1 VEPFG
6 ARLWQA
12 MNERGR
18 LCVGIDPHPQL
29 LREWGLSD
37 DAAGLERFALA
48 VVDTLGSQVA
58 VFKPQS
64 AFFERHGSA
73 GIAVLEATIAAAR
86 SAGAL
91 VVLDVKRGDIGSTAK
106 AYAEAYLDPASS
118 LASDAVTANPFLGV
132 GALDPIIDAALEHGA
147 GVFVLALT
155 SNPEG
160 RSLQQARV
168 ASGATVTGEILSAVA
183 ARNADT
189 TSLGSIGAVVGATIG
204 STAEDLEVNGPL
216 LVPGVGAQGGTL
228 ADLPRIFGGTLRNVL
243 PSLSRELLSAGPR
256 PAALLQAA
264 HQALDA
270 TDHLLGRPQVPP
282 DARGGLRRSQAAGFA
297 ESRGPDQA

>member
-1 VEPFG
+1 VAAFG
-6 ARLWQA
+6 ARLWRA

-18 LCVGIDPHPQL
+18 LCVGIDPHPRL

-48 VVDTLGSQVA
+48 VVDALGEQVA
-58 VFKPQS
+58 VLKPQS

-73 GIAVLEATIAAAR
+73 GIAVLEQTIAAAR

-91 VVLDVKRGDIGSTAK
+91 VLLDVKRGDIGSTVQ

-132 GALDPIIDAALEHGA
+132 RALDPMIDAALEHGT

-160 RSLQQARV
+160 RSVQQAKV
-168 ASGATVTGEILSAVA
+168 ASGATVAGEILSAIA

-204 STAEDLEVNGPL
+204 STDEDLEVNGPL
-216 LVPGVGAQGGTL
+216 LVPGVGIQGGTL
-228 ADLPRIFGGTLRNVL
+228 ADLPRIFGGTVRNVL
-243 PSLSRELLSAGPR
+243 PSLSRELLAAGPR
-256 PAALLQAA
+256 PAALRQAA
-264 HQALDA
+264 HRALDA
-270 TDHLLGRPQVPP
+270 TDNLLGRPLVTP
-282 DARGGLRRSQAAGFA
+282 DPTDGLRCSQ
-297 ESRGPDQA
+297 RGIR

>member
-1 VEPFG
+1 VAAFG
-6 ARLWQA
+6 ARLWRA

-18 LCVGIDPHPQL
+18 LCVGIDPHPRL

-48 VVDTLGSQVA
+48 VVDALGEQVA
-58 VFKPQS
+58 VLKPQS

-73 GIAVLEATIAAAR
+73 GIAVLEHTIATAR

-91 VVLDVKRGDIGSTAK
+91 VLLDVKRGDIGSTAQ

-132 GALDPIIDAALEHGA
+132 RALDPMIDAALEHGA

-160 RSLQQARV
+160 RSVQEAKV
-168 ASGATVTGEILSAVA
+168 ASGATVAGEILSAIA

-204 STAEDLEVNGPL
+204 STDEDLEVNGPL
-216 LVPGVGAQGGTL
+216 LVPGVGIQGGTL
-228 ADLPRIFGGTLRNVL
+228 ADLPSIFGGTVRNVL
-243 PSLSRELLSAGPR
+243 PSLSRELLTAGPR
-256 PAALLQAA
+256 PAALRQAA
-264 HQALDA
+264 NRALDA
-270 TDHLLGRPQVPP
+270 TDSLLGRPPVTHDPT
-282 DARGGLRRSQAAGFA
+282 DGLRCSQ
-297 ESRGPDQA
+297 RGIR